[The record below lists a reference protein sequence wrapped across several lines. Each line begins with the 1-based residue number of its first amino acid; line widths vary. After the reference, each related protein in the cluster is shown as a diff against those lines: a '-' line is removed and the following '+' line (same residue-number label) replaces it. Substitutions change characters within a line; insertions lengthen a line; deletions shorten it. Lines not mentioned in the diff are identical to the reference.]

1 MLGDSGQQFDQGQ
14 MGSVGDEAWETV
26 GPPAGS
32 SMNKL
37 TLNIVVIVVL
47 TEDVVAEV
55 GMLERMGMSQVTVT
69 AWLELV
75 KLVSGVGRIAN

>member
-1 MLGDSGQQFDQGQ
+1 
-14 MGSVGDEAWETV
+14 MGSAGKEARETV

-32 SMNKL
+32 SMDKL
-37 TLNIVVIVVL
+37 TLDIVVIVVL

-55 GMLERMGMSQVTVT
+55 RMLKRMGMSQVTVT

-75 KLVSGVGRIAN
+75 KLVSGVWGVPNQSREVEGSQVD